1 MIRVRCP
8 ACPGPTSAR
17 GDELNV
23 YLHWSPVEDA
33 DGEGPEEEAPK
44 ARGLFLVQLPD
55 DPPDDGW
62 TDDLPD
68 SEGFAPDAT
77 FETEL
82 VEPVEIPAGAGDQ
95 SQAPVVDEPIGDA
108 TASVPPVASAPSPSM
123 GGREASRAARNRRAR
138 VRRSRVAVVVGVV
151 AALVTGTAV
160 YVGTRANGGDQR
172 VRRPTSMSFE
182 RQSSSTT
189 ATTVGVSDTAPAA
202 DPAPTPDPAAGSAAP
217 GPTAGAPRGTSP
229 SQTGAAGTGG
239 GPAATSR
246 PAPGSTG
253 APPSSDAPPS
263 SPPPRSPTCELLPVV
278 CP

>member
-44 ARGLFLVQLPD
+44 ARGLFLGQLPD

-95 SQAPVVDEPIGDA
+95 SRAPVVDEPIGDA
-108 TASVPPVASAPSPSM
+108 TAPVPPVATGP
-123 GGREASRAARNRRAR
+123 RAARK
-138 VRRSRVAVVVGVV
+138 
-151 AALVTGTAV
+151 TA
-160 YVGTRANGGDQR
+160 
-172 VRRPTSMSFE
+172 
-182 RQSSSTT
+182 
-189 ATTVGVSDTAPAA
+189 
-202 DPAPTPDPAAGSAAP
+202 
-217 GPTAGAPRGTSP
+217 
-229 SQTGAAGTGG
+229 
-239 GPAATSR
+239 
-246 PAPGSTG
+246 
-253 APPSSDAPPS
+253 
-263 SPPPRSPTCELLPVV
+263 
-278 CP
+278 